1 MSQHLSSQQIL
12 DWMNGDYSPEADRHV
27 RECADCAAQVES
39 LTHTLAM
46 FRSSVREASA
56 GLIEQRAEQQVVLRM
71 PQRRVAWRWLP
82 VAAALVV
89 LAAMPVYKLQQQ
101 QARQKAAEVA
111 RQDAELME
119 QVDAELSEEVAS
131 PMKPLEQ
138 ETRKF

>member
-39 LTHTLAM
+39 LTDTLAM

-56 GLIEQRAEQQVVLRM
+56 GISEQQVVLRM
-71 PQRRVAWRWLP
+71 PARKFSWRWLP

-89 LAAMPVYKLQQQ
+89 LAGVPVYKVQQ

-119 QVDAELSEEVAS
+119 QVDAELSAEVAS
-131 PMKPLEQ
+131 PMKPLEAGTQ